1 MGRATLKRPN
11 ALRLY
16 IVGMSFAAMAVLVV
30 CIVAVHRMPDVE
42 VQHWAPYA
50 LFFIGVGWLTS
61 SRQVYFTESNAI
73 SMGTVGQI
81 AAVICLPFPI
91 ALLSIGIA
99 KFLSEGYL
107 RLRKTRN
114 SWRAVAVNLA
124 SVVLTNASAG
134 LAFHALNGDHFL
146 WGHDTFSPLFAF
158 PALVAL
164 GGLYHLIDTLLITI
178 PVTLS
183 SGERPISV
191 FRQISREALLPELSL
206 IAVGVIL
213 AVLFQFSHVLS
224 LLILVPVYLSMRSFA
239 AVARLRQE
247 TVEAVLKMAES
258 IDYRDTGTYEH
269 SERLAD
275 YCRRLASALGLT
287 PEHVREVVLASRVHD
302 LGKIGISNDIL
313 LKQGPL
319 TMEERAIMEEHPII
333 GANILASYSSFHE
346 SVDIVRHHHERW
358 DGRGY
363 PDRLKGEAIPIGS
376 RVITVVDSFDAMTSD
391 RPYRKAMD
399 ASEAVERLKDGMASQ
414 FDPRVTACFIQ
425 LLIEEDTYVPR
436 DSPLGLHIVARE
448 AG

>member
-16 IVGMSFAAMAVLVV
+16 IVGISFAAMAVLVV

-73 SMGTVGQI
+73 SMGDVGQI
-81 AAVICLPFPI
+81 ATLICLPLSI
-91 ALLSIGIA
+91 ALLCIGVS

-107 RLRKTRN
+107 RIRKARQ
-114 SWRAVAVNLA
+114 SWRAVAVNVG
-124 SVVLTNASAG
+124 SRVLTNGAAG

-146 WGHDTFSPLFAF
+146 WSHDTFSPILAV
-158 PALVAL
+158 PALVAMA
-164 GGLYHLIDTLLITI
+164 GLYHLISTLLITI
-178 PVTLS
+178 PVTLN
-183 SGERPISV
+183 SGERPVSV
-191 FRQISREALLPELSL
+191 YRQISRDALGPELSL
-206 IAVGVIL
+206 MAVGVIL

-224 LLILVPVYLSMRSFA
+224 FLIVVPVYLSMRSFA

-247 TVEAVLKMAES
+247 TIEAVLKMAES

-275 YCRRLASALGLT
+275 FCRRLATALGLT

-319 TMEERAIMEEHPII
+319 TREERTIMEEHPII
-333 GANILASYSSFHE
+333 GANILASYSSFRE

-363 PDRLKGEAIPIGS
+363 PDNLKGEEVPVGS
-376 RVITVVDSFDAMTSD
+376 RIISVVDAFDAMTSD
-391 RPYRKAMD
+391 RPYRRAMS
-399 ASEAVERLKDGMASQ
+399 ASDAVERLKDGIGSQ

-425 LLIEEDTYVPR
+425 LLIEEGTYIPH
-436 DSPLGLHIVARE
+436 DSPLGLHIVASE